1 MTGDEGAAVRVAGPG
16 AYVDDVEGVVEKGE
30 EGGELGEGEGSLE
43 VEGICGEG
51 AGWGEGGEAEVDV
64 L

>member
-1 MTGDEGAAVRVAGPG
+1 MRVAGPG